1 MAGSKAIG
9 SCGNSRANVKRQM
22 MQRQIQITKAL
33 VFYIK
38 TTKLPDH
45 PVHFCRTIREFIF
58 ISSYNCYGTM
68 RRKTGI
74 FRRSIVVSI
83 DSASASTVAEMT

>member
-1 MAGSKAIG
+1 MRQQPSERQA
-9 SCGNSRANVKRQM
+9 ANDAAADTDHKG
-22 MQRQIQITKAL
+22 AC
-33 VFYIK
+33 FYIK

-58 ISSYNCYGTM
+58 ISSNNCYGTM

-74 FRRSIVVSI
+74 FRRSMVVSI